1 MRPHHSKSKTR
12 TDGGESVSPSGLA
25 AEIGKRRPFE
35 HVEEEAYLNLIRTA
49 SALGRSRST
58 LLRRL

>member
-35 HVEEEAYLNLIRTA
+35 HVEEEAY
-49 SALGRSRST
+49 
-58 LLRRL
+58 